1 MPRDDRAK
9 PEKTKPGKA
18 IVIARAVQERDI
30 EMAAENFG
38 PLTMAEVDALSD
50 EEVADRLG
58 ITLDGSWTEEEIRW
72 MREGAKCCTDEY
84 GDILAKSKPVPN
96 DQLERY
102 RQIGTQGRDRT

>member
-1 MPRDDRAK
+1 
-9 PEKTKPGKA
+9 
-18 IVIARAVQERDI
+18 
-30 EMAAENFG
+30 
-38 PLTMAEVDALSD
+38 
-50 EEVADRLG
+50 
-58 ITLDGSWTEEEIRW
+58 